1 MAGGPDKRPS
11 TRYHGGVFH
20 WTTAMAEYQDDDSLF
35 EEKSKSQVKRELH
48 ALQDLGERL
57 TALKPDMLDRL
68 PLTEPL
74 RRAIDEA
81 PKHKANAAR
90 KRHRQFIGKLMRDQ
104 DLDAIVTLLDQLDSS
119 TRQYNERFH
128 ALERWRDRLVTGG
141 DEALSAFFVEYPD
154 SDRQHLL
161 QLIRHAQHEAAHD
174 KPPAAARKIFKYIR
188 ELDELKRGLR

>member
-141 DEALSAFFVEYPD
+141 DEALSAFFAEYPD

>member
-1 MAGGPDKRPS
+1 
-11 TRYHGGVFH
+11 
-20 WTTAMAEYQDDDSLF
+20 MAEYQDDDSLF

-104 DLDAIVTLLDQLDSS
+104 DLDAIVALLDQLDSS

-128 ALERWRDRLVTGG
+128 ALERWRDRLVSGG
-141 DEALSAFFVEYPD
+141 DEALSAFFAEYPD